1 MQQWL
6 LELSHLHGMLP
17 GSEHMRAVN
26 VSALDLH
33 ASSLFSVP
41 PIHMMRTTKVVASH
55 NAISGR
61 IVRWRKTH
69 QGVSV
74 GAEWKKVNRSV

>member
-6 LELSHLHGMLP
+6 LEFSHLHGMLP

-26 VSALDLH
+26 VSALDRH

-41 PIHMMRTTKVVASH
+41 PIHMMRTTKVVASDN
-55 NAISGR
+55 NAICGR
-61 IVRWRKTH
+61 LVRWN
-69 QGVSV
+69 
-74 GAEWKKVNRSV
+74 AMWKR